1 MRVATMVS
9 LGASAVLGLG
19 ALAVAKIWLPAQA
32 PRTQTA
38 AQAAPAPV
46 GVPVVIAGS
55 AIAYGAR
62 LEARNLRLATL
73 PRSAVPEGSFTSI
86 AAVINQPDGAPVAL
100 QSIHPR
106 EPILANRISGPGARA
121 SLAATIGA
129 GMRAYSIPVSEVS
142 GGGGHIL
149 PGDRVDVLVTREL
162 PAASDNG
169 ARRIISSVVIQDVRV
184 LGVDLNDDPDSTE
197 AAVARTATLE
207 VTLQDSVRLALA
219 GQAGSLSLALRR
231 AGESAVSP
239 IRAIALDNP
248 GARTEGR
255 GNSHSAAAPGPA
267 APAAP
272 RRDPNRRTVIVA
284 SGATQAAVEVP
295 AAN

>member
-1 MRVATMVS
+1 MVS

-32 PRTQTA
+32 PRTQTS

-46 GVPVVIAGS
+46 GVPVVIARS
-55 AIAYGAR
+55 AIGYGTR
-62 LEARNLRLATL
+62 LEARNLTVANL
-73 PRSAVPEGSFTSI
+73 PRSAVPEGAFTSI

-121 SLAATIGA
+121 SLAATIGT
-129 GMRAYSIPVSEVS
+129 GMRAYSIPVSEIS

-149 PGDRVDVLVTREL
+149 PGDRIDVLVTREL
-162 PAASDNG
+162 PPTNEG
-169 ARRIISSVVIQDVRV
+169 GGRRFVSSVVLQDVRV
-184 LGVDLNDDPDSTE
+184 LGMDLNDDPESTE

-207 VTLQDSVRLALA
+207 VTLQDTVRLALA
-219 GQAGSLSLALRR
+219 GQAGTLSLALRR
-231 AGESAVSP
+231 AGESAVTP
-239 IRAIALDNP
+239 IRPVGLENP
-248 GARTEGR
+248 GSRPDRRAA
-255 GNSHSAAAPGPA
+255 SQPAAPA
-267 APAAP
+267 SATPAAP

-284 SGATQAAVEVP
+284 SGAAQAAVDVP
-295 AAN
+295 SAD